1 MPRTH
6 AQSLCPEPSCNHV
19 FPAMHIKGLRCGV
32 KKRTRTE
39 RWNCAPKTRTDL
51 GYHGLIRAEMQTY
64 RMQADNIKRWGSI
77 ARPPPERLGMS
88 GWERLSAEGRSKR
101 LKIWSPG
108 LPISNPTSCNHYLP
122 APRKSQSKM
131 PAARPF
137 ARKAEPVPTRE
148 TNPKMTASP
157 RP

>member
-1 MPRTH
+1 MVGVEEYFGRGSRLELMPGAHAQNSRPEPVPRTQL
-6 AQSLCPEPSCNHV
+6 QSCIPGYAYKGFAVRREETHQNRALELRAENPNRPEP
-19 FPAMHIKGLRCGV
+19 
-32 KKRTRTE
+32 
-39 RWNCAPKTRTDL
+39 TRTDL

-122 APRKSQSKM
+122 
-131 PAARPF
+131 
-137 ARKAEPVPTRE
+137 EPP
-148 TNPKMTASP
+148 
-157 RP
+157 